1 MRGNPLRYLSYILS
15 FAFFTGVFFNH
26 SHLLGSALNKKSKT
40 ERVEKLQIASSQV
53 TNIAIDFKL
62 TLPFS
67 FDYKFQS
74 LIGKI
79 FKGIAKQANFID
91 RYLKTLLIYI
101 ISPNAP

>member
-1 MRGNPLRYLSYILS
+1 MRYLSYILS
-15 FAFFTGVFFNH
+15 FAFLTGIFFNH
-26 SHLLGSALNKKSKT
+26 SYLPGPALNKKSKT

-53 TNIAIDFKL
+53 TNTAIDFKL

-67 FDYKFQS
+67 FDYKFQG
-74 LIGKI
+74 LIGNI
-79 FKGIAKQANFID
+79 FKGLAKQTNLID